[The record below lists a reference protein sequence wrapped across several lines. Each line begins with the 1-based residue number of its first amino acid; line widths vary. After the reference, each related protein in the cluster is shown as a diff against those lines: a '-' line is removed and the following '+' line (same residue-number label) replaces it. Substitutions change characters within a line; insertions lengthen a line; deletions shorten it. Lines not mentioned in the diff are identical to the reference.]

1 MGWVRALRLGA
12 QDTKE
17 DAGFSDVVPS
27 VCQGAPRRFHD
38 ASKEVTWWCLVS
50 KGVPKGFKGCA
61 KGVVFER
68 GVTCVFKL
76 SSGFAKWLPKGCQGC
91 AKNVPKL
98 CHRRAQVVPSVF
110 SGVANR
116 RAKGLP

>member
-1 MGWVRALRLGA
+1 MMVIGY
-12 QDTKE
+12 
-17 DAGFSDVVPS
+17 
-27 VCQGAPRRFHD
+27 
-38 ASKEVTWWCLVS
+38 
-50 KGVPKGFKGCA
+50 KGVPTGFKR
-61 KGVVFER
+61 VFQRRFWRFES

-76 SSGFAKWLPKGCQGC
+76 SSGFAKLLPKECQGC